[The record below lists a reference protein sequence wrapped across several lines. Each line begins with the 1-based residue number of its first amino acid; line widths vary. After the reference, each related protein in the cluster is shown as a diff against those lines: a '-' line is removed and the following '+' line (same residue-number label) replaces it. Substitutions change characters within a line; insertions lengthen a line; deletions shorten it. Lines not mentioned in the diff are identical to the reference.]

1 MCAHAQTVSRATIR
15 LISQLKSQLN
25 ETPSLAR
32 VSALSATP
40 AICCGCARC
49 AVESAVG
56 LAHFT
61 DSKESIMTDVKTH
74 THMACEEHH
83 LAAARHVSAA
93 YHHFQAVAELNKG
106 NQQEAK
112 VHIDAATNEGGAA
125 IKHAATAVKHSHK

>member
-1 MCAHAQTVSRATIR
+1 
-15 LISQLKSQLN
+15 
-25 ETPSLAR
+25 
-32 VSALSATP
+32 
-40 AICCGCARC
+40 
-49 AVESAVG
+49 
-56 LAHFT
+56 
-61 DSKESIMTDVKTH
+61 MTDTKTH

-83 LAAARHVSAA
+83 LAAARHVAAA

>member
-1 MCAHAQTVSRATIR
+1 MLDV
-15 LISQLKSQLN
+15 LLN
-25 ETPSLAR
+25 QQ
-32 VSALSATP
+32 
-40 AICCGCARC
+40 
-49 AVESAVG
+49 VG

-61 DSKESIMTDVKTH
+61 DPKECIMTDTKTH

-83 LAAARHVSAA
+83 LAAARHVAAA